1 MSAPQVPPTESE
13 PPPARSPLSTFV
25 EKAAYVAAPGTVAFA
40 LLYYF
45 GSLYVR
51 EYYSAL
57 GVVPED
63 LGMSVQNVVAS
74 STKAIFLPLCL
85 LLAGGLIVFL
95 VFGWLGR
102 ALAGPE
108 HEVHRRTAIVL
119 LLAVG
124 VAMMLMGLA
133 TLFSGLVAILPPGVP
148 RTFMPA
154 LMVAVGSTLAVWA
167 VHLRLSQSPET
178 RVRQVPAGD
187 RVWLAVGTLLI
198 GMLTVSLFF
207 DMAQYSAVVGRSD
220 ARLDARR
227 GYKDTPFVVIHSRVI
242 VPHNAKGIRFKDH
255 GSAGGPYR
263 YEYRGFRLLMKS
275 PTRFYLVSYV
285 SRWKDRH
292 VVVLSDDR
300 TAWLEIRS
308 PDKNVGATS
317 PAPESPL
324 RTVSGAPRSG
334 AHRSEAHRSWARR
347 SWARRS
353 GAPEWSSPC
362 PRSGPRSLH
371 RRQRR

>member
-1 MSAPQVPPTESE
+1 MAMSPPQVPPIESE

-85 LLAGGLIVFL
+85 LLAGGLIVFV

-102 ALAGPE
+102 ALARPE

-124 VAMMLMGLA
+124 VAVMLMGLA
-133 TLFSGLVAILPPGVP
+133 TLFSGLVAIFAPGVA

-154 LMVAVGSTLAVWA
+154 LMVAVGSTLAVCA

-178 RVRQVPAGD
+178 RVGQPADD
-187 RVWLAVGTLLI
+187 RGWLAVGTLLI

-227 GYKDTPFVVIHSRVI
+227 GYEDTPFVVIHSRVI
-242 VPHNAKGIRFKDH
+242 VPHHAKGIRFKDH

-285 SRWKDRH
+285 SRWKDRR

-300 TAWLEIRS
+300 TVWLEIRS
-308 PDKNVGATS
+308 SSKNVGATS
-317 PAPESPL
+317 PAPTSRL
-324 RTVSGAPRSG
+324 QTVSS
-334 AHRSEAHRSWARR
+334 ARR
-347 SWARRS
+347 SSARRS
-353 GAPEWSSPC
+353 
-362 PRSGPRSLH
+362 
-371 RRQRR
+371 